1 VGVMQMVLS
10 NNKLVML
17 YGFEENEIEKINE
30 ISEKHNLPKNKII
43 DNRLA
48 NMKIESIIKGIN
60 LATENA
66 KIVKEKVVLFNN
78 LEDSELESCIKFF
91 KSEITDN
98 IIFAVVTKTSINWTF
113 TELLEH
119 LLEERKFNNK
129 RRR

>member
-1 VGVMQMVLS
+1 MVLS

>member
-1 VGVMQMVLS
+1 MQMVLS